1 MTRSDNIIKL
11 LLVDDSVDDAEQ
23 TISILRNGGI
33 AVRPARASNEAEL
46 EAALEQQTP
55 DLIIADLACKDLPL
69 QRVHELAE
77 RGGRD
82 ITLIACGRGVTEAAI
97 VKAFREGARAM
108 MLRDSHEHVQMIVRR
123 EFEALTMR
131 RGVRRLEASLR
142 ESERRCEAL
151 LDSSRDPIAFVHE
164 GMHVRA
170 NKAYLEMFGF
180 DDFEDVEGMSILDMI
195 APQDADDFKSLLKRL
210 SKGEK
215 PP

>member
-1 MTRSDNIIKL
+1 MTRPDNIIKL

-33 AVRPARASNEAEL
+33 AVRPARASTDVEL
-46 EAALEQQTP
+46 EAALEQQMP
-55 DLIIADLACKDLPL
+55 DLIIIDIGSKSLSVK
-69 QRVHELAE
+69 QVHDIAE

-82 ITLIACGRGVTEAAI
+82 IALIGSGRGLGEDAI
-97 VKAFREGARAM
+97 VKAFRDGVRAL

-123 EFEALTMR
+123 EFEALVTR

-170 NKAYLEMFGF
+170 NKAYLEMFAL

-195 APQDADDFKSLLKRL
+195 ASQDADDFKALLTRL
-210 SKGEK
+210 SKG
-215 PP
+215 

>member
-1 MTRSDNIIKL
+1 MTKPDNIIKL

-55 DLIIADLACKDLPL
+55 DLIIADLNCKELPL

-82 ITLIACGRGVTEAAI
+82 ITLIAFGRGVTEAAI
-97 VKAFREGARAM
+97 VKAFRDGARAM

-131 RGVRRLEASLR
+131 RSVRRLEASLR

-164 GMHVRA
+164 GMLLSLAEQAFDPHRIPRA
-170 NKAYLEMFGF
+170 AATALAFAAARNAT
-180 DDFEDVEGMSILDMI
+180 
-195 APQDADDFKSLLKRL
+195 P
-210 SKGEK
+210 
-215 PP
+215 